1 MVIYIFLFLVS
12 LGLVT
17 VLTPLSIKVAGTIGA
32 IDIPTERKVHK
43 TPVPRLGS
51 LAVVLAVAL
60 TLLLGALVN
69 VYIAGIMETNF
80 VGIVAGSLVIVALG
94 LWDDARNINPF
105 IKLTGQLA
113 AACVAVSMGVQFE
126 LASNPL
132 VGEMRDY
139 FDLGTLAFPLSV
151 LWIVGLTNAM
161 NLIDGLDGLASGI
174 GLFTSVTLFLL
185 SINIEAGHVTYV
197 YITLAGAT
205 LGFLRYNRFPAKV
218 FLGDTGSMF
227 LGFSLGC
234 LSTTGFQK
242 SFTLSSFIIPV
253 IIFGVPIFDSIMA
266 VTRRYLRHKGL
277 ATADREHLHHRLI
290 DLGLNQKQTVLL
302 IYFVTVLLGI
312 IAFAFTV
319 QLNEYAAVVIV
330 LIGVLGGLLAKELHL
345 FGTEPEKMDR
355 QHRYEQEQKSLF
367 EDKPFTES

>member
-1 MVIYIFLFLVS
+1 MVIYIFLFLAS

-17 VLTPLSIKVAGTIGA
+17 ILTPISIKLAGKIGA
-32 IDIPTERKVHK
+32 MDIPTERKVHK
-43 TPVPRLGS
+43 TPVPRLGG

-60 TLLLGALVN
+60 ALLLGAVVN
-69 VYIAGIMETNF
+69 RYIAAIIHTEF
-80 VGIVAGSLVIVALG
+80 VGIVLGCLVIVVLG
-94 LWDDARNINPF
+94 IWDDIRNINPF
-105 IKLTGQLA
+105 IKLAGQLVA
-113 AACVAVSMGVQFE
+113 ASVAVSMGVQFE

-132 VGEMRDY
+132 VGQMRDY
-139 FDLGTLAFPLSV
+139 FDLGLLAFPLSV

-174 GLFTSVTLFLL
+174 ALFTSVTLFLI
-185 SINIEAGHVTYV
+185 SVNSQAGYVTYV

-242 SFTLSSFIIPV
+242 SFTLSSLVIPV
-253 IIFGVPIFDSIMA
+253 IIFGVPIFDSTLA
-266 VTRRYLRHKGL
+266 VTRRYLRKKGFT
-277 ATADREHLHHRLI
+277 TADREHLHHRLL
-290 DLGLNQKQTVLL
+290 DLGLNQRQTVLL
-302 IYFVTVLLGI
+302 LNFVTLLLGI

-319 QLNEYAAVVIV
+319 QLNEYAAVVVV
-330 LIGVLGGLLAKELHL
+330 LIGVLGGMLAKELHL

-355 QHRYEQEQKSLF
+355 QYAYEEKQKSLF
-367 EDKPFTES
+367 EKEPSTGA